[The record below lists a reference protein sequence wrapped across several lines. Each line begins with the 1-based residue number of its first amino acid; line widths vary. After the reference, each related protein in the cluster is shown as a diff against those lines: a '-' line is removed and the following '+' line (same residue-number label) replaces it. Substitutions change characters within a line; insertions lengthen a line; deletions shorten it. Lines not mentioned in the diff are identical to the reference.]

1 MALHLQSVVL
11 ILLVVIQTKAEG
23 ASPNRKPSLLN
34 VPLQPDFQDDQFQ
47 GKWYAVGVADN
58 TIQNGNERNLTMY
71 SINYE
76 LKANHSFNVNTTLLR
91 DQVCQ
96 HSTRTLVEYE
106 EPGQFTF
113 DSFMMKRGTLSY
125 IMRVADTDYNQFAIV
140 YVEKNVIFQWYFES
154 TLYASVPLGHSP
166 VILTTGRTKELS
178 PELKERF
185 INFTTSVGFAE
196 NNIVFTV
203 PTSNDQLGHTEGGIR
218 FSPDGAQSRK
228 LDGESQFPAPVPGGV
243 IMTNQGLVAPQRL

>member
-76 LKANHSFNVNTTLLR
+76 LKANHSFNVNTTLLSQDGDSPVIPVR
-91 DQVCQ
+91 AGM
-96 HSTRTLVEYE
+96 TLSIYTAV
-106 EPGQFTF
+106 
-113 DSFMMKRGTLSY
+113 KRGTLSY

-154 TLYASVPLGHSP
+154 TLYASVPLGYSP